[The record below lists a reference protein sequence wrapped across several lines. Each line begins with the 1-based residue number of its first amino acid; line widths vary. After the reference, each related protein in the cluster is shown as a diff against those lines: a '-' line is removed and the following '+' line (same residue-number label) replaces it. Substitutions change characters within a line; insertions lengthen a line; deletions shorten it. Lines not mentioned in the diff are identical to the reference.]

1 MHEARMNTHSTEQY
15 AIQPWQPLAQQAAF
29 RHLLEAFSYPGRVV
43 CLGTASDDTQ
53 TMLLATLVD
62 AGVTLA
68 DPHNQVSADD
78 RRRLD
83 AQLVLPDRARFV
95 VSQGAHVP
103 DYQPVLGTLESPEQG
118 ATVIVCVESLGE
130 GARLDL
136 TGPGIDGET
145 TLHVAGMD
153 PGWWIQR
160 SRWNA
165 SFPMGVDLILVA
177 GRRLAALP
185 RTTRIQVQGAH

>member
-1 MHEARMNTHSTEQY
+1 MHEARVNTNSTTQY
-15 AIQPWQPLAQQAAF
+15 ATQPWHPLAQQATF
-29 RHLLEAFSYPGRVV
+29 RHLLEAFSYPGRVAS
-43 CLGTASDDTQ
+43 LGTAPGDTL

-68 DPHNQVSADD
+68 DPLNQVSADD
-78 RRRLD
+78 RRRID
-83 AQLVLPDRARFV
+83 AQLVVPDRARFV

-103 DYQPVLGTLESPEQG
+103 DYQPELGTLESPEQG
-118 ATVIVCVESLGE
+118 ATVIVCIKSLDE
-130 GARLDL
+130 GTRLDL

-145 TLHVAGMD
+145 TLHVAGMA

-177 GRRLAALP
+177 GRRLVALP
-185 RTTRIQVQGAH
+185 RTTRIQIKGVH

>member
-1 MHEARMNTHSTEQY
+1 MHEARMNTHPTEQH

-29 RHLLEAFSYPGRVV
+29 RHVLEAFAYPGRVV
-43 CLGTASDDTQ
+43 DLGAAPDDALTL
-53 TMLLATLVD
+53 LLATLVD

-68 DPHNQVSADD
+68 DPHKQVPADD
-78 RRRLD
+78 WRRLD
-83 AQLVLPDRARFV
+83 AQRVLPDRARFV
-95 VSQGAHVP
+95 VSLGAHVP
-103 DYQPVLGTLESPEQG
+103 DYQPELGTLESPEQG

-136 TGPGIDGET
+136 AGPGIEGET

-153 PGWWIQR
+153 PAWWIQR

-177 GRRLAALP
+177 GRRLVALP
-185 RTTRIQVQGAH
+185 RTTRIQVKGAH